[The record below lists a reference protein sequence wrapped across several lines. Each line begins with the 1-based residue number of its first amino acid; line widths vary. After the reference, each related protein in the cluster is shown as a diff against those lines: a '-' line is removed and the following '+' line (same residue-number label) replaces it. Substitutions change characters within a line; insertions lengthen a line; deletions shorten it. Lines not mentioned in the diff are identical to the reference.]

1 MIFTCFVC
9 FCVCAF
15 SLFLVF
21 VCVFLFFPCIWFLFV
36 CLFSDLF
43 LFDFF
48 CMFLFAFCCCY
59 FAVAVLF
66 LSNYLWP
73 HFQTEAWYS
82 TIHAE
87 VSLIFMQMK
96 TYRERMSTRTALKK
110 RPRVF
115 RKWAIEVIVSN
126 SDLSSCSSL
135 WKKAT
140 FDKKITVNSIY

>member
-1 MIFTCFVC
+1 M
-9 FCVCAF
+9 
-15 SLFLVF
+15 L
-21 VCVFLFFPCIWFLFV
+21 FPCIWFLFV
-36 CLFSDLF
+36 RLFSDLF

-59 FAVAVLF
+59 FVVAVLI
-66 LSNYLWP
+66 LSELPVASFSN
-73 HFQTEAWYS
+73 EAWYS